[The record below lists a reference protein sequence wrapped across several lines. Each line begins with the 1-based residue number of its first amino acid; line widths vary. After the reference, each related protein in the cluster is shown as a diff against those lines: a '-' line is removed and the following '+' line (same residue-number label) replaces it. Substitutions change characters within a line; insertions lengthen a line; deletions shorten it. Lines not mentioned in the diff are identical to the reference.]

1 MSNERTFTITGM
13 ADFLAPE
20 IIQGQGH
27 SLASDWCVIVIY
39 IRGHLRFIYLGK
51 TTQTYISRIRI
62 SFFDV
67 I

>member
-27 SLASDWCVIVIY
+27 SLASDWCVIAIY
-39 IRGHLRFIYLGK
+39 I
-51 TTQTYISRIRI
+51 
-62 SFFDV
+62 
-67 I
+67 